1 MRLRYR
7 YLFIQV
13 LFIQIILSS
22 AIIELPDLVR
32 ESNKSF
38 RFHLSVMICSLKNW

>member
-7 YLFIQV
+7 YLFIQA
-13 LFIQIILSS
+13 LFFQSILSS

-32 ESNKSF
+32 ESNKVISVSF
-38 RFHLSVMICSLKNW
+38 ACNDLAV